1 MALSF
6 AASASRHGI
15 SHARAAYVV
24 EHCPAP
30 LYVDDSTEFGEV
42 IFFIGLDQRGIPL
55 EVAAIERS
63 EFDVLVIH
71 AMPLRAR
78 FLPEFE
84 RVMRWHER

>member
-1 MALSF
+1 LALSF
-6 AASASRHGI
+6 AVSASRHGI

-24 EHCPAP
+24 EHCPLP
-30 LYVDDSTEFGEV
+30 LYLDDSTEFDDV
-42 IFFIGLDQRGIPL
+42 IFFIGFDQRGIPL

-63 EFDVLVIH
+63 EVDFVVIH